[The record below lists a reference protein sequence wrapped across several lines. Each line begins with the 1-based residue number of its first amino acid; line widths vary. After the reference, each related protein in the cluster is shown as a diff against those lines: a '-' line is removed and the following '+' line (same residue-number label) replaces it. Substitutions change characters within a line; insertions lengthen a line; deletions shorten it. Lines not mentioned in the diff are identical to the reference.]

1 MRMHSLAILPYSAA
15 LSCTATYCANR
26 EVVVLLQFHID
37 VTLIQYKFASLV
49 KLFVERFVMVINV
62 YLR

>member
-1 MRMHSLAILPYSAA
+1 MRMHSLAILPYSAT
-15 LSCTATYCANR
+15 LSCTTAYCANR

-49 KLFVERFVMVINV
+49 KLFVERFVMVIDV